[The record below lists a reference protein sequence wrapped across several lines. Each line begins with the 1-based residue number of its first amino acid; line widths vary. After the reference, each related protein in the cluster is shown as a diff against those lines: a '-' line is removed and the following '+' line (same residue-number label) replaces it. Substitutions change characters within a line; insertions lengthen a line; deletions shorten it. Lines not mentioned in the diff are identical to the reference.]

1 MSDSLLRNSTMK
13 YTGII
18 LDVDGTIWNTTPL
31 TAAAWNKAIAS
42 CRAPVPLV
50 TDAILKTQFGK
61 TMDVIADNLFSGVIG
76 EKRSE
81 LLKCCYQNEHE
92 ALVENTK
99 DITYDG
105 VVKTIA
111 KLHTQIPFY
120 VVSNCQKGY
129 IELMLEKTGMTS
141 FVTDTECFGNTGKG
155 KADNIALLVQR
166 NHIEKPVYVGD
177 TQGDCDSC
185 KQAGVPFMWA
195 SYGFGTADLFVAK
208 LQTFSEIKKYI
219 A

>member
-1 MSDSLLRNSTMK
+1 MK

-31 TAAAWNKAIAS
+31 TAAAWNRAIAF
-42 CRAPVPLV
+42 CKAPVPEV
-50 TDAILKTQFGK
+50 TAAILQTQFGK
-61 TMDVIADNLFSGVIG
+61 TMDVIADNLFSAVTG
-76 EKRSE
+76 EQRAE
-81 LLKCCYQNEHE
+81 LLKKCYEEEHKALIANEK
-92 ALVENTK
+92 N
-99 DITYDG
+99 IMYDR
-105 VVKTIA
+105 VFQTIQ
-111 KLHTQIPFY
+111 KLHEVIPFY

-129 IELMLEKTGMTS
+129 IELMLGKTHMES
-141 FVTDTECFGNTGKG
+141 FVKDIECFGNTGNG
-155 KADNIALLVQR
+155 KAENIALLVKR

-208 LQTFSEIKKYI
+208 LQKIGR
-219 A
+219 AHV